1 MRYPPCPARVVHAL
15 PLPSLATHSYE
26 RAPCRDEPGDKGMR
40 LVLSE
45 LVFTRPTRTPEKR
58 SVTLASTGGMLQEG
72 RETRVPARR
81 RWSPHACV
89 YTQRQHMNDT
99 HWRCCCFYLLAV
111 PASLQFIRLAL
122 PRAYVWWES
131 AVSGGAGARSR
142 LDTPPRVYGLAT
154 RVRARA
160 PPRACACAAAWIG
173 VRPRHARAG
182 ARVRERAISP
192 RARARAGSPRATGMA
207 SKVHCNVPLAGKP
220 RQWRRG
226 SSRAVREPRATR
238 NSCVRSESERDS
250 SQRGR
255 RPWRRPRC
263 RSRLVSRSPCVD
275 SPCVARG
282 GRARGGRE
290 AATVQPHARLA
301 EAHARAT
308 RRRADDRC
316 R

>member
-182 ARVRERAISP
+182 ARVRERATSH
-192 RARARAGSPRATGMA
+192 ARARVRDRRVRREWRAKCTATCPWLVSLGSGDAAAVEQCGSHAPRGIAASVASRNATAA
-207 SKVHCNVPLAGKP
+207 SVDAD
-220 RQWRRG
+220 RG
-226 SSRAVREPRATR
+226 
-238 NSCVRSESERDS
+238 
-250 SQRGR
+250 G
-255 RPWRRPRC
+255 